1 MQRMTNGIA
10 DMKIPRIG
18 VGLPNCGPQAS
29 PDGILAV
36 ATAAERLG
44 FDSLWT
50 FERLLLPKPADGGN
64 RYGLPETNALVYD
77 PLETL
82 TWVAAQ
88 TTRVRLGTSVLDSLF
103 QPPIVLARR
112 LATLDHL
119 SGGRVVAG
127 IGQGWMPEEFAAAG
141 IPLSRRGAG
150 FEDHLAAMR
159 ACWASDPVDHNGPRY
174 QIPRAEIGPKPVN
187 GTIPVLIG
195 GVSQPAV
202 ERAARLGDGFAA
214 VFQDWES
221 LDTQIG
227 WYRAAGGTGPI
238 VLRVN
243 PERVDAE
250 GPASPFN
257 LEKSSALYDLTR
269 AATAGA
275 DEVFFDLNHVGL
287 DSSRQVATF
296 EGLAAMLR
304 GQPPLSS

>member
-1 MQRMTNGIA
+1 MQWMTNGIA

-29 PDGILAV
+29 PEGILAV

-50 FERLLLPKPADGGN
+50 FERLLLPKPVDGGN
-64 RYGLPETNALVYD
+64 PYGLPETNALVYD

-82 TWVAAQ
+82 TWVAAK
-88 TTRVRLGTSVLDSLF
+88 TERIRLGTSVLDLLF

-159 ACWASDPVDHNGPRY
+159 ACWAADPVEHNGSRY
-174 QIPRAEIGPKPVN
+174 QIPRAQIGPKPVN
-187 GTIPVLIG
+187 STITVLIG
-195 GVSQPAV
+195 GVSQPAI

-214 VFQDWES
+214 VFQDWDS

-227 WYRAAGGTGPI
+227 WYRAAGGAGPI

-257 LEKSSALYDLTR
+257 LAAPSIVDDLTR

-275 DEVFFDLNHVGL
+275 DEIFFDLNHVGL
-287 DSSRQVATF
+287 DSSRQVATL
-296 EGLAAMLR
+296 EHLASMLR
-304 GQPPLSS
+304 GMSR

>member
-1 MQRMTNGIA
+1 
-10 DMKIPRIG
+10 MKIPRIG
-18 VGLPNCGPQAS
+18 VSLPNCGPNAS
-29 PDGILAV
+29 PDGILAM

-50 FERLLLPKPADGGN
+50 FDRLLLPKPADGEN
-64 RYGLPETNALVYD
+64 PYGLPETNALVYD

-82 TWVAAQ
+82 TWIAAK
-88 TTRVRLGTSVLDSLF
+88 TARIRLGTSVLDSLF

-112 LATLDHL
+112 LATLDRL

-141 IPLSRRGAG
+141 VPLSRRGSG

-159 ACWASDPVDHNGPRY
+159 ACWAADPVAHDGPRY

-187 GTIPVLIG
+187 GTVPVLIG
-195 GVSQPAV
+195 GFSQPAI

-214 VFQDWES
+214 VFQDWDT

-227 WYRAAGGTGPI
+227 WYRGAGGAGPI

-257 LEKSSALYDLTR
+257 LATPSAVDDLVR
-269 AATAGA
+269 AATAGT
-275 DEVFFDLNHVGL
+275 DEIFFDLNHVGL
-287 DSSRQVATF
+287 DTSRQVATF
-296 EGLAAMLR
+296 EGLATMLKNTR
-304 GQPPLSS
+304 R